1 MKIKNI
7 IIAIIYIAVTHHLM
21 SCLPAMQ
28 VTVPAD
34 HYPTNP
40 QAEANL
46 WPTPSQVYGLLY
58 GGME

>member
-1 MKIKNI
+1 
-7 IIAIIYIAVTHHLM
+7 
-21 SCLPAMQ
+21 MQ

-46 WPTPSQVYGLLY
+46 WPTPSQLYGLLY